1 MGIECLN
8 LFYYLHRIKLSDN
21 TYKMSEPQPSS
32 STSNSTA
39 ASRMAQ
45 RMQKLKNLHAKRTE
59 SRQINHSEVIEE
71 DRRAKEPKNMEARKR
86 RAEYLLQEEEFKRKC
101 EADGKDLEREKMRR
115 KGADEAEWSD
125 RQKKNKQN
133 PDQGFSTYEEASFR
147 KYNQLVK
154 QIKPNMEEYKDKKER
169 AGDAAFYA
177 AEGAIV
183 HGTHKD
189 TPDAL
194 DRLAKDTQAQIDKR
208 EKYSRRRMH
217 DDDAD
222 IDYINE
228 RNMKF
233 NQKLERFYGK
243 YTKEIKDNLE
253 RGTAV

>member
-1 MGIECLN
+1 MGIESLN
-8 LFYYLHRIKLSDN
+8 LLFYLHRIKFSDN
-21 TYKMSEPQPSS
+21 TYTMAEPQPSS

-39 ASRMAQ
+39 ASRMAE

-86 RAEYLLQEEEFKRKC
+86 RAEYLLQEEEF
-101 EADGKDLEREKMRR
+101 EREKMRR

-177 AEGAIV
+177 AEG
-183 HGTHKD
+183 
-189 TPDAL
+189 
-194 DRLAKDTQAQIDKR
+194 
-208 EKYSRRRMH
+208 
-217 DDDAD
+217 
-222 IDYINE
+222 
-228 RNMKF
+228 
-233 NQKLERFYGK
+233 
-243 YTKEIKDNLE
+243 
-253 RGTAV
+253 

>member
-1 MGIECLN
+1 MGIESLN
-8 LFYYLHRIKLSDN
+8 ILFCIHRIKLSDN

-39 ASRMAQ
+39 VSRMAE

-101 EADGKDLEREKMRR
+101 EAEGKDFEREKMRR

>member
-1 MGIECLN
+1 MGIEILN
-8 LFYYLHRIKLSDN
+8 ILFHLHRIKLSDN
-21 TYKMSEPQPSS
+21 TFKMSEPQPSS
-32 STSNSTA
+32 STSTSTA
-39 ASRMAQ
+39 ASRMAE

-101 EADGKDLEREKMRR
+101 EAEGKDFEREKMRR

>member
-1 MGIECLN
+1 
-8 LFYYLHRIKLSDN
+8 
-21 TYKMSEPQPSS
+21 MSEPQPSS

-39 ASRMAQ
+39 ASRMAE

-101 EADGKDLEREKMRR
+101 EAEGKDFEREKMRR

>member
-1 MGIECLN
+1 
-8 LFYYLHRIKLSDN
+8 LSDN

-39 ASRMAQ
+39 ASRMAE

-86 RAEYLLQEEEFKRKC
+86 RAEYLLQEEEFKSKC
-101 EADGKDLEREKMRR
+101 EAEGKDFEREKMRR

>member
-1 MGIECLN
+1 MGIESLN
-8 LFYYLHRIKLSDN
+8 LLFYLHRIKFSDN
-21 TYKMSEPQPSS
+21 TYKMAEPQPSS
-32 STSNSTA
+32 SISNSTA
-39 ASRMAQ
+39 ASRMAE
-45 RMQKLKNLHAKRTE
+45 RMQKLKSLHAKRTE

-101 EADGKDLEREKMRR
+101 EAEGKDFEREKMRR